1 MVWLPHHYPASG
13 IQSRISHHYFFS
25 SRQQWNVLF
34 TFLQNKL
41 KEGTST
47 RWSQM
52 KLLWRCPCLSSFSLT
67 VQTLRTQG
75 EKALGCSA
83 PVSSLKPDCSVD
95 SLRTSTKACNWSS
108 GVPAIYLSLLGLKW
122 RLCKWRTKV
131 DGVEWRLFY
140 TSSIVFTFPFA
151 KSAVSS

>member
-1 MVWLPHHYPASG
+1 MRSL
-13 IQSRISHHYFFS
+13 
-25 SRQQWNVLF
+25 N
-34 TFLQNKL
+34 
-41 KEGTST
+41 
-47 RWSQM
+47 
-52 KLLWRCPCLSSFSLT
+52 SFSLIT
-67 VQTLRTQG
+67 SSLLTSTIPGEMYYSHFCKINWRKELAQDDHKWSFYEDVLASQVSGLLFKHLEPKGKKHWAVQ
-75 EKALGCSA
+75 